1 MTQQNNTLA
10 ADVQQFINNNYFLER
25 GEGTEV
31 LIVEKEK
38 FERVNH
44 ADTYDGYGLK
54 IGHEQAQ
61 DNHVRNWESEIGER
75 YLSTVEDWQENDWH
89 DLEESTQ
96 LWYVDYTEAESD
108 IPFEDWL
115 ADAMQQKFS
124 EEETIN
130 TCLAYTY
137 FDGNIWQTAI
147 IADSDDFGMG
157 FGYQQLDE
165 ENAQSIAEEFFKK
178 EYSRKGHGTNEFVS
192 ENYTFIDSYC
202 YGAWANWYVYDRVES
217 YA

>member
-10 ADVQQFINNNYFLER
+10 ADVQQFIKNNYFLKL
-25 GEGTEV
+25 GEGTEI
-31 LIVEKEK
+31 LILEKNK

-44 ADTYDGYGLK
+44 ADTYNRYGLK
-54 IGHEQAQ
+54 IGHEQ
-61 DNHVRNWESEIGER
+61 EF
-75 YLSTVEDWQENDWH
+75 
-89 DLEESTQ
+89 
-96 LWYVDYTEAESD
+96 SD
-108 IPFEDWL
+108 
-115 ADAMQQKFS
+115 
-124 EEETIN
+124 EETIN

-137 FDGNIWQTAI
+137 FDGNTWQTAI

-178 EYSRKGHGTNEFVS
+178 EYSRKGEGTNEFVS

-202 YGAWANWYVYDRVES
+202 YGAWANWYVHDRVEH